1 MTTPAKKKTKKR
13 GLGFDDVRALALA
26 LPGVEEGTSY
36 GTPALKA
43 AGKLIARLRED
54 GETLVVRIEDD
65 ARDLLLRSDPETFF
79 MTDHYVGHPWVLV
92 RLPRVERA
100 ALALLLEEAVRLMTP
115 KRGARSKPQSVKPQ
129 AVKAKPATSSSPVAR
144 RGGKLAT
151 LALSRARR
159 ICLALPDATE
169 QVSHGAPVWQVRGKT
184 FAMFADNHHGDGRV
198 ALWIKAPPGAQAM
211 LVGADA
217 RRFFVPPYVGPR
229 GWVGARL
236 DLEPHW
242 EAVAACL
249 EDGWRTA
256 APQRVSARQGRTSR

>member
-1 MTTPAKKKTKKR
+1 MTTAKKKTTKKA
-13 GLGFDDVRALALA
+13 GLGFDDVRALGLA
-26 LPGVEEGTSY
+26 MPGVEEGTSY

-43 AGKLIARLRED
+43 TGKLIARLRED

-100 ALALLLEEAVRLMTP
+100 ALATLLEEAVRLVTP
-115 KRGARSKPQSVKPQ
+115 KRGARSKPQPVK
-129 AVKAKPATSSSPVAR
+129 VKPATPSPPVAR
-144 RGGKLAT
+144 RGGKVAT
-151 LALSRARR
+151 LALSRVRG
-159 ICLALPDATE
+159 ICLALPDTTE
-169 QVSHGAPVWQVRGKT
+169 QVSHGAPVWQARGKT

-236 DLEPHW
+236 DLEPDW
-242 EAVAACL
+242 DAVAVCL
-249 EDGWRTA
+249 EDGWRMA
-256 APQRVSARQGRTSR
+256 APKRVAARPRST

>member
-1 MTTPAKKKTKKR
+1 MTTAKKKTIKKA
-13 GLGFDDVRALALA
+13 GLDFEAVRALGLA
-26 LPGVEEGTSY
+26 LPGVEEGSSY

-43 AGKLIARLRED
+43 GGKLIARLRED

-92 RLPRVERA
+92 RLPRVARA
-100 ALALLLEEAVRLMTP
+100 ALAMLLDEAVRLVAP
-115 KRGARSKPQSVKPQ
+115 KRAARPKPE
-129 AVKAKPATSSSPVAR
+129 AVKAKPATPSPPPAR
-144 RGGKLAT
+144 RGSKLAAGA
-151 LALSRARR
+151 LARARGM
-159 ICLALPDATE
+159 CLALPDTTE
-169 QVSHGAPVWQVRGKT
+169 QVSHGAPVWQVGGKT

-236 DLEPHW
+236 ALEPDW
-242 EAVAACL
+242 DAVAAL
-249 EDGWRTA
+249 LQDGWRLGAPKRPSTA
-256 APQRVSARQGRTSR
+256 QRS